1 MKQIVC
7 LMAALALGGCA
18 SVKPEQAPSEAVDAL
33 KGQPLT
39 AVTYTRPDFSA
50 MTYGR
55 AAIGGLIGGA
65 VMISEGNA
73 VVKDNDIP
81 DPAVQIAARLTPLV
95 ADRVKSSGTVA
106 IAARPA
112 KLDDE
117 VSLSRDA
124 GHKGVLLDVETIN
137 WMFVY
142 YPLDWTH
149 YRIMYVGRAR
159 LIDANAGKRIAQA
172 PCVYQ
177 SDDKTPPTY
186 DQMMAD
192 KAALLKNM
200 LAAAADSCVDK
211 MSRTLYAQ

>member
-81 DPAVQIAARLTPLV
+81 DPA
-95 ADRVKSSGTVA
+95 VA